1 MKNPNKKESE
11 LPYLKE
17 FLLTLIATT
26 ISIVLTFGTSAV
38 IEKRQKEGAKREMVL
53 MIIYDFDK
61 TIEQVQQTNFL
72 LQQAN
77 QAQQQIAIHP
87 QYFDSLR
94 YLVIPATSIAY
105 YEFSETTEK
114 IFSSNIETFNT
125 LGNVNFVHEVSSFYN
140 TRNFYKKM
148 IVERIK
154 NEMPETLTS
163 FEGLLCMNYPEYYF
177 TTCGFLRDMQ
187 KKRNRCMQM
196 MKVSEEELQRFSQQR
211 TMDED
216 DRGKNDTTQIKL
228 IEELYEAEHILDQ
241 AKEKLEQNQQ
251 TEP

>member
-1 MKNPNKKESE
+1 MKNPNKKENES
-11 LPYLKE
+11 PNLKQ
-17 FLLTLIATT
+17 FLLTIVATT

-38 IEKRQKEGAKREMVL
+38 IEKRHKETAKREMVL

-61 TIEQVQQTNFL
+61 TIEQVQHADFL

-77 QAQQQIAIHP
+77 QAQQQIALHP

-125 LGNVNFVHEVSSFYN
+125 LGNVNFVHEVSSFYK

-148 IVERIK
+148 IVEKMKDEI
-154 NEMPETLTS
+154 PETLTS
-163 FEGLLCMNYPEYYF
+163 F
-177 TTCGFLRDMQ
+177 
-187 KKRNRCMQM
+187 
-196 MKVSEEELQRFSQQR
+196 
-211 TMDED
+211 
-216 DRGKNDTTQIKL
+216 
-228 IEELYEAEHILDQ
+228 
-241 AKEKLEQNQQ
+241 
-251 TEP
+251 